1 MLIKITVIW
10 KNIIHWQYKLFKEIN
25 KSIKFK
31 EMIGIKRKYNWTSYI
46 LSNIHSFEID
56 ISFLNIT
63 IKYNKI
69 EWKKKSYR
77 VSICSINPLT

>member
-1 MLIKITVIW
+1 MEKYNSLAIQVF
-10 KNIIHWQYKLFKEIN
+10 LFKEIN